1 LLEEAHASL
10 VVLPP
15 SVLEEVV
22 SLLKVPCAL
31 DTMMGAE
38 GGTVLVGDE
47 GFELLQLPGVAD
59 VAVDLVDV
67 AAREVL
73 VTGSISM
80 EG

>member
-1 LLEEAHASL
+1 VGKDEPSL

-15 SVLEEVV
+15 SMLEEVV

-31 DTMMGAE
+31 DTVVGAE
-38 GGTVLVGDE
+38 GGTVLIGDE
-47 GFELLQLPGVAD
+47 GFELLQLPGIAE

-73 VTGSISM
+73 VRGSMSV
-80 EG
+80 EN